1 MWRQSC
7 TSDKMLLMA
16 TFVPDLSSDDAIQKM
31 DQWKLRKL
39 KADINVVDQD
49 GWTMLSTRRRGT
61 GSINADTADDNEE
74 DDEVDTRI
82 FYDGENEPDDDFDMM
97 QDDYDY
103 DGEFKTKYQK
113 RKTHEE
119 LANSWIKR
127 SVEFRVNE
135 QLLDLFDRCSRQSSD
150 SLTVKEKSNL
160 VKGWEAMLKMDANA
174 NLWRL
179 TAEYDAAAEIV
190 NEFEADMDAT
200 ALRRADVIGMTT
212 NGAAKYNRYSLL
224 CAHFFLE

>member
-16 TFVPDLSSDDAIQKM
+16 TFVPDLSSDDAIQMM
-31 DQWKLRKL
+31 DQWKLRKP

-113 RKTHEE
+113 RKKHE
-119 LANSWIKR
+119 KR
-127 SVEFRVNE
+127 IHGLNVVLYFV
-135 QLLDLFDRCSRQSSD
+135 
-150 SLTVKEKSNL
+150 
-160 VKGWEAMLKMDANA
+160 
-174 NLWRL
+174 
-179 TAEYDAAAEIV
+179 
-190 NEFEADMDAT
+190 
-200 ALRRADVIGMTT
+200 
-212 NGAAKYNRYSLL
+212 
-224 CAHFFLE
+224 